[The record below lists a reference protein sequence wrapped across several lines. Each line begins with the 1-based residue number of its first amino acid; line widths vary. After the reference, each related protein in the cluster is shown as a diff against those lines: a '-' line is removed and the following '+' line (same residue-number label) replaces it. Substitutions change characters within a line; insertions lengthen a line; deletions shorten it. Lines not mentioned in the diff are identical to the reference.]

1 MKTDDDRRGC
11 CPILDNARVSEVGAS
26 APTKSMDWQGVLTPE
41 ASGAKAHIKSIV
53 NVRAEAQT
61 SDTSKELQIR
71 TARRRA
77 IKCFSWKPAAT
88 LAATAMFAAALF
100 CAFNLRAQ
108 AQDKGISSPNTSP
121 PQILELNIND
131 EIEPV
136 MAEYVD
142 NGIEEAARRH
152 ASLVLITMDTPGG
165 LSTSMEDIIHHILDS
180 PVPVAIFIWPNA
192 SRGASAGFFIL
203 LSADVAAMA
212 PGTHTGAASPLLAIG
227 GFPVQVEETLKKKI
241 LNDATAFL
249 RSYSAKRGR
258 NVELAESAVVD
269 GKAWTETE
277 ALDGKLIDLIANSPE
292 DLLSKLDGRSIKRFD
307 GSTVQLA
314 LRNPVRVPFSMSG
327 RERFLS
333 RIVQPDAFF
342 ILLIVGVLGLYV
354 EFTHPGMVAPG
365 VVGGIALVLA
375 LYAMHIL
382 PVQPTGIVLILLA
395 LGLFV
400 LEAKYTSHGVLA
412 IGGIV
417 AMLLGAL
424 MLVRSPMTHA
434 GVSLGVAFGVTLPF
448 ALIVIFLMRLV
459 LKSRTWKPSM
469 GREQFIGTV
478 AEVTGSLV
486 KSDSAEHYEGMVRLN
501 GALWRAVAKEAISQ
515 GAHVRVV
522 NFEGLTL
529 HVVPAEH
536 SAPAK

>member
-1 MKTDDDRRGC
+1 M
-11 CPILDNARVSEVGAS
+11 LE
-26 APTKSMDWQGVLTPE
+26 
-41 ASGAKAHIKSIV
+41 
-53 NVRAEAQT
+53 
-61 SDTSKELQIR
+61 IR
-71 TARRRA
+71 
-77 IKCFSWKPAAT
+77 I
-88 LAATAMFAAALF
+88 
-100 CAFNLRAQ
+100 
-108 AQDKGISSPNTSP
+108 G
-121 PQILELNIND
+121 D

-142 NGIEEAARRH
+142 GGIEEAARIH
-152 ASLVLITMDTPGG
+152 ASLILITMDTPGG

-180 PVPVAIFIWPNA
+180 PVPVAIFISPDG

-227 GFPVQVEETLKKKI
+227 GVPLQVDETLKKKI

-249 RSYSAKRGR
+249 RSYTAKRGR

-292 DLLSKLDGRSIKRFD
+292 DLLSKLDGRTIKRFD
-307 GSTVQLA
+307 GAMIQLA
-314 LRNPVRVPFSMSG
+314 LRNPQRVAFSMSF
-327 RERFLS
+327 RQRFLS

-342 ILLIVGVLGLYV
+342 ILLIVGVLGLYT

-365 VVGGIALVLA
+365 VIGGIALVLA
-375 LYAMHIL
+375 LYAMQIL
-382 PVQPTGIVLILLA
+382 PVAPAGIVLILLA
-395 LGLFV
+395 LGLFI

-424 MLVRSPMTHA
+424 MLVRSPLTHA

-448 ALIVIFLMRLV
+448 ALLTILLMRLV
-459 LKSRTWKPSM
+459 LRSRLWKQST
-469 GREQFIGTV
+469 GVEQLVGSPG
-478 AEVTGSLV
+478 EVTEPLV
-486 KSDSAEHYEGMVRLN
+486 RHSDSEMFQGMVRLH
-501 GALWRAVAKEAISQ
+501 GELWRAVSREEIPA
-515 GAHVRVV
+515 GAHVRVTRI
-522 NFEGLTL
+522 EGLTL
-529 HVVPAEH
+529 HVVVSGQHA
-536 SAPAK
+536 ANA

>member
-1 MKTDDDRRGC
+1 MK
-11 CPILDNARVSEVGAS
+11 
-26 APTKSMDWQGVLTPE
+26 Q
-41 ASGAKAHIKSIV
+41 SGNS
-53 NVRAEAQT
+53 RST
-61 SDTSKELQIR
+61 
-71 TARRRA
+71 
-77 IKCFSWKPAAT
+77 KCFRLRNAT
-88 LAATAMFAAALF
+88 VVAMIAVGVSLFASF
-100 CAFNLRAQ
+100 GLRAQ
-108 AQDKGISSPNTSP
+108 A
-121 PQILELNIND
+121 PQIKNSSQLGQSQIVELRIGD

-142 NGIEEAARRH
+142 SGIEEATQKH

-180 PVPVAIFIWPNA
+180 PVPVAIFISPSG

-227 GFPVQVEETLKKKI
+227 GFPVEVDETLKKKI

-277 ALDGKLIDLIANSPE
+277 ALDGHLIDLVANSQD
-292 DLLSKLDGRSIKRFD
+292 DLLAKLDGRTIKRFD

-314 LRNPVRVPFSMSG
+314 LHNPVRIPFSMSF
-327 RERFLS
+327 RQQFLS

-365 VVGGIALVLA
+365 VVGGISLVLA

-382 PVQPTGIVLILLA
+382 PVAPTGIVLIILA
-395 LGLFV
+395 LGLFIV
-400 LEAKYTSHGVLA
+400 EAKYTSHGVLA

-417 AMLLGAL
+417 SMLLGAL
-424 MLVRSPMTHA
+424 MLVRSPLTHA
-434 GVSLGVAFGVTLPF
+434 GVSLGVALGVTLPF

-459 LKSRTWKPSM
+459 LKSRSWKPSM
-469 GREQFIGTV
+469 GREQFVGTI
-478 AEVTGSLV
+478 AEVTSALV
-486 KSDSAEHYEGMVRLN
+486 KTADGEMFEGMVRLN
-501 GALWRAVAKEAISQ
+501 GAYWRAVAREAIPDGS
-515 GAHVRVV
+515 HVRVV
-522 NFEGLTL
+522 SFEGLTL

-536 SAPAK
+536 SALAK